1 MIVQILLNQIMNRH
15 IEVLRLLQD
24 IARIRKCLCH
34 NGVQHNV
41 RSRNRIAGSKHTEL
55 KLVTGKGKRACA
67 VSVGCILREV
77 RKRADTCL
85 EFSALQGGGCI
96 AGLHQLRDDVLKL
109 IAQEHGNNRWRRLIC
124 AKALVISC
132 VSCGLSEQICML
144 INRLQNAGE
153 YQQELDVLV
162 RRLTWIKQV
171 DPIIS
176 HQGPVVVL
184 AGAIDPC
191 KRFLVKQASHMM
203 FCRDSFERLHH
214 DVVVVNSQGCILI
227 DDCQLMLCRGHLIV
241 LGLCRDTKLPEF
253 LIDIPHERR
262 NSLAEGSEVVVIQL
276 LPLRRHRPEQGSACV
291 DEILSL
297 LERVL
302 VNQEILLLWSD
313 GRRHFFGLV
322 VSEEPQQPERLCID
336 RIH

>member
-1 MIVQILLNQIMNRH
+1 
-15 IEVLRLLQD
+15 
-24 IARIRKCLCH
+24 
-34 NGVQHNV
+34 
-41 RSRNRIAGSKHTEL
+41 
-55 KLVTGKGKRACA
+55 
-67 VSVGCILREV
+67 
-77 RKRADTCL
+77 
-85 EFSALQGGGCI
+85 
-96 AGLHQLRDDVLKL
+96 
-109 IAQEHGNNRWRRLIC
+109 
-124 AKALVISC
+124 
-132 VSCGLSEQICML
+132 ML

-162 RRLTWIKQV
+162 RRLTRIKQV

-241 LGLCRDTKLPEF
+241 LGLCRDTKLPE
-253 LIDIPHERR
+253 LLVDIPHERR
-262 NSLAEGSEVVVIQL
+262 NSLAKGSEVVVIQL
-276 LPLRRHRPEQGSACV
+276 LPLRRHRPEQSSACV

-302 VNQEILLLWSD
+302 VNQEILLLRPD